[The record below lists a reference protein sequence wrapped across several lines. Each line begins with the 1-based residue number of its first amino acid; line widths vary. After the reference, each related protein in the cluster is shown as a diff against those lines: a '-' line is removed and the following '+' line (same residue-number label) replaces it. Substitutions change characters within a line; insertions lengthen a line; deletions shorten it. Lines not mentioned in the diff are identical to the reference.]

1 MNSLSDLLDA
11 AAARRPGA
19 SAVVTEDP
27 AGSASVTWEELAR
40 RVAAIRGGLR
50 ERRVG
55 PGERVALSL
64 RGGPDLVAA
73 LLAVAAAGCVAVV
86 LPTAR
91 GRRDGAYA
99 DRLAG
104 VWADCAPALL
114 IETPAEARRR
124 AAIEG
129 LTAVDSADVAELA
142 AADPVDGPGAPAHED
157 TPVILQYT
165 SGSTKRPRGVVLTA
179 GMLAANCRQAA
190 AVYGDHA
197 DDVAVSWVPLYHD
210 MGLITAVIRP
220 LFGGYTSVL
229 LQPADFI
236 TEPIRWLRAIDA
248 HRATLSSAPDFA
260 YAHCVRRI
268 PAQDLEGLDLSRWR
282 IARSAGEVVRPET
295 MAAFTAFA
303 APAGFR
309 PETFCP
315 SYGMAEA
322 TLTVTASTPTAR
334 PHSIRMNPAS
344 LTPGAVAVPDPQG
357 RELLSSGP
365 PVPETTVR
373 VSGADGRAGLV
384 GELEISGPQVLGG
397 YFHAAAPLTP
407 DGALRTGDLGFVL
420 DGEVFV
426 LGRADDAMILN
437 GANLFQHDLV
447 AACASVP
454 GIRPGRAAAFVDDRV
469 PDRQEVVVVAETTP
483 GFDRAESD
491 PAAPEHAALAAAVR
505 ARVLERL
512 GVIVAHVQT
521 VEAGT
526 LPVTTSG
533 KVQVAAIRAAW
544 FGSKEQLTWRT

>member
-1 MNSLSDLLDA
+1 MNSLSDLPA
-11 AAARRPGA
+11 AAALRRPDA
-19 SAVVTEDP
+19 TAFVAEDP
-27 AGSASVTWEELAR
+27 SGSVAVTWDELAR
-40 RVAAIRGGLR
+40 RVASMRGGLR
-50 ERRVG
+50 ARRVG
-55 PGERVALSL
+55 RGDRVALSM

-73 LLAVAAAGCVAVV
+73 LLAVVAEGCVAVV
-86 LPTAR
+86 LPTPR

-129 LTAVDSADVAELA
+129 LTAVTSADAAELA
-142 AADPVDGPGAPAHED
+142 AADPVHEPGAPGDDE

-165 SGSTKRPRGVVLTA
+165 SGSTKRPRGVVLTT
-179 GMLAANCRQAA
+179 GMLEANCRQARA
-190 AVYGDHA
+190 AYGDHE

-210 MGLITAVIRP
+210 MGLVTAVVRP
-220 LFGGYTSVL
+220 LFSGYTSVL

-236 TEPIRWLRAIDA
+236 AEPIRWLRAVHE

-268 PAQDLEGLDLSRWR
+268 PQADLEGLDLSCWR

-295 MAAFTAFA
+295 MDAFTAFA

-309 PETFCP
+309 AEAFCP

-322 TLTVTASTPTAR
+322 TLTVTASTPRAR
-334 PHSIRMNPAS
+334 PRRVRMNPAS
-344 LTPGAVAVPDPQG
+344 LAPGAIATPDPDG

-365 PVPETTVR
+365 PVPDTTVD
-373 VSGADGRAGLV
+373 VVGAAGKEGLV
-384 GELEISGPQVLGG
+384 GELEIRGPQVMSG
-397 YFHAAAPLTP
+397 YFHAPAPHTP

-426 LGRADDAMILN
+426 LGRADDAMVLN

-447 AACASVP
+447 AACGSVP
-454 GIRPGRAAAFVDDRV
+454 GIRPGRAAAFVDDRI

-483 GFDRAESD
+483 GFAQDADDAGR
-491 PAAPEHAALAAAVR
+491 AALVAAVR
-505 ARVLERL
+505 ARVLDRL

-521 VEAGT
+521 VEADA

-544 FGSKEQLTWRT
+544 LERRSN